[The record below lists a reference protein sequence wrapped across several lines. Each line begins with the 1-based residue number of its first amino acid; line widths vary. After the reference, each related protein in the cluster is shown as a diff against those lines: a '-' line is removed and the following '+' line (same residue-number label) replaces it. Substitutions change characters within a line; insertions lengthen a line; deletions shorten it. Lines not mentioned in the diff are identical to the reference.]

1 MNIYFKRVH
10 LVNFLS
16 FGDSEIVL
24 NDNGYTLVK
33 GENNNIDDLATSNGS
48 GKSSIWEAIAWAL
61 TGDTIRGTKNVVNM
75 HTNEGTYVELEFDI
89 DNNNYK
95 IVRSKDHKVF
105 KTNLKIYIN
114 GEDKSGKGIRDS
126 EKLLSEYLPDLTSS
140 LIGSVIILGQG
151 LPQRFSNNTPSG
163 RKEVLEKLSKS
174 DFMISDLKTRISER
188 KKVLSDKLRQVED
201 DILRLTT
208 EKSMVEKLVIED
220 KQKLSNMGNLDAM
233 IMELGFL
240 NHDLKKLENEYN
252 LLEDELNQNTQIL
265 NNYNEEL
272 LKLNNKYTEQIN
284 TVFQHEDYI
293 RYNDISKVIM
303 EKEME
308 LNSIK
313 SEIVK
318 LDSIK
323 DVCPTCGQ
331 KLQGVE
337 KPDTTELKNQ
347 YNLILSEIEELKQSK
362 SDAEKSYT
370 EYKNNINAEFN
381 DKVSANKRCISE
393 SNIIITKL
401 KNDMSIKHNEMEST
415 KNSIIIADKNIQN
428 YSEQLNE
435 LNGKISHN
443 EGVLV
448 DLSEKIS
455 YNNNMKDD
463 MERRL
468 AVINKMN
475 TIITRDFRGYLLQ
488 NSIEFIDRK
497 AKEYSKEVFDTDKL
511 DFKLDGNSISI
522 SYDGKE
528 YENLSGGERAKCD
541 IIVQLAIRDML
552 CKHVGFSSN
561 ILVLD
566 EIFDSLDYKGCNRI
580 LNLIT
585 KKVSDVQSIFI
596 ITHHQDLQIPCDHE
610 ITVVKNSNKIS
621 NVVQK

>member
-1 MNIYFKRVH
+1 
-10 LVNFLS
+10 
-16 FGDSEIVL
+16 
-24 NDNGYTLVK
+24 
-33 GENNNIDDLATSNGS
+33 
-48 GKSSIWEAIAWAL
+48 
-61 TGDTIRGTKNVVNM
+61 
-75 HTNEGTYVELEFDI
+75 
-89 DNNNYK
+89 
-95 IVRSKDHKVF
+95 
-105 KTNLKIYIN
+105 
-114 GEDKSGKGIRDS
+114 
-126 EKLLSEYLPDLTSS
+126 
-140 LIGSVIILGQG
+140 
-151 LPQRFSNNTPSG
+151 
-163 RKEVLEKLSKS
+163 
-174 DFMISDLKTRISER
+174 
-188 KKVLSDKLRQVED
+188 
-201 DILRLTT
+201 
-208 EKSMVEKLVIED
+208 
-220 KQKLSNMGNLDAM
+220 
-233 IMELGFL
+233 
-240 NHDLKKLENEYN
+240 
-252 LLEDELNQNTQIL
+252 
-265 NNYNEEL
+265 
-272 LKLNNKYTEQIN
+272 
-284 TVFQHEDYI
+284 
-293 RYNDISKVIM
+293 
-303 EKEME
+303 ME

-337 KPDTTELKNQ
+337 KPDTTELKTQ

-381 DKVSANKRCISE
+381 NKISSNKQCISE

-448 DLSEKIS
+448 DLSEEIS

-528 YENLSGGERAKCD
+528 YENLSGGEKQKVD
-541 IIVQLAIRDML
+541 LIVQLSLRDML
-552 CKHVGFSSN
+552 CKHLNFSSN

-566 EIFDSLDYKGCNRI
+566 ELFDNLDSIGCQRV
-580 LNLIT
+580 LNLISS
-585 KKVSDVQSIFI
+585 KLSDVESIFI
-596 ITHHQDLQIPCDHE
+596 VTHHTDIAIPADKE
-610 ITVVKNSNKIS
+610 IVVVKDSNKIS
-621 NVVQK
+621 KVR

>member
-48 GKSSIWEAIAWAL
+48 GKSSIWEAIAWVL

-188 KKVLSDKLRQVED
+188 KKVLSDKLRQIED
-201 DILRLTT
+201 SILKLTT
-208 EKSMVEKLVIED
+208 EKSMIEKLVIED

-252 LLEDELNQNTQIL
+252 LLEDELNQNTQVL

-381 DKVSANKRCISE
+381 NKISSNKQCISE

-528 YENLSGGERAKCD
+528 YENLSGGEKQKVD
-541 IIVQLAIRDML
+541 LIVQLSLRDML
-552 CKHVGFSSN
+552 CKHLNFSSN

-566 EIFDSLDYKGCNRI
+566 ELFDNLDSIGCQRV
-580 LNLIT
+580 LNLISS
-585 KKVSDVQSIFI
+585 KLSDVESIFI
-596 ITHHQDLQIPCDHE
+596 VTHHTDIAIPADKE
-610 ITVVKNSNKIS
+610 IVVVKDSNKIS
-621 NVVQK
+621 KVR

>member
-188 KKVLSDKLRQVED
+188 KKVLSDKLRQIED
-201 DILRLTT
+201 GILKLTT

-233 IMELGFL
+233 ILKLGFL

-252 LLEDELNQNTQIL
+252 LLEDELNQNTQVL

-293 RYNDISKVIM
+293 RYNDISKIIM
-303 EKEME
+303 KKEME

-381 DKVSANKRCISE
+381 NKISSNKQCISE

-448 DLSEKIS
+448 DLSEEIS

-528 YENLSGGERAKCD
+528 YENLSGGEKQKVD
-541 IIVQLAIRDML
+541 LIVQLSLRDML
-552 CKHVGFSSN
+552 CKHLNFSSN

-566 EIFDSLDYKGCNRI
+566 ELFDNLDSIGCQRV
-580 LNLIT
+580 LNLISS
-585 KKVSDVQSIFI
+585 KLSDVESIFI
-596 ITHHQDLQIPCDHE
+596 VTHHTDIAIPADKE
-610 ITVVKNSNKIS
+610 IVVVKDSNKIS
-621 NVVQK
+621 KVR

>member
-1 MNIYFKRVH
+1 MNIYFRRVH

-48 GKSSIWEAIAWAL
+48 GKSSIWEAIAWSL

-95 IVRSKDHKVF
+95 IVRSKEHKVF

-233 IMELGFL
+233 TMELGFL
-240 NHDLKKLENEYN
+240 NHDLKKLENEYE
-252 LLEDELNQNTQIL
+252 LLEDELNQNTQVL

-381 DKVSANKRCISE
+381 NKISSNKQCISE

-528 YENLSGGERAKCD
+528 YENLSGGEKQKVD
-541 IIVQLAIRDML
+541 LIVQLSLRDML
-552 CKHVGFSSN
+552 CKHLNFSSN

-566 EIFDSLDYKGCNRI
+566 ELFDNLDSIGCQRV
-580 LNLIT
+580 LNLISS
-585 KKVSDVQSIFI
+585 KLSDVESIFI
-596 ITHHQDLQIPCDHE
+596 VTHHTDIAIPADKE
-610 ITVVKNSNKIS
+610 IVVVKDSNKIS
-621 NVVQK
+621 KVR

>member
-188 KKVLSDKLRQVED
+188 KKVLSDKLRQIED
-201 DILRLTT
+201 SILKLTT

-240 NHDLKKLENEYN
+240 NHDLKKLENEYE
-252 LLEDELNQNTQIL
+252 LLEDELNQNTQVL

-293 RYNDISKVIM
+293 RYNDISKDIM

-313 SEIVK
+313 SEIIK

-381 DKVSANKRCISE
+381 NKISSNKQCISE

-463 MERRL
+463 MGRRL

-528 YENLSGGERAKCD
+528 YENLSGGEKQKVD
-541 IIVQLAIRDML
+541 LIVQLSLRDML
-552 CKHVGFSSN
+552 CKHLNFSSN

-566 EIFDSLDYKGCNRI
+566 ELFDNLDSIGCQRV
-580 LNLIT
+580 LNLISS
-585 KKVSDVQSIFI
+585 KLSDVESIFI
-596 ITHHQDLQIPCDHE
+596 VTHHTDIAIPADKE
-610 ITVVKNSNKIS
+610 IVVVKDSNKIS
-621 NVVQK
+621 KVR

>member
-188 KKVLSDKLRQVED
+188 KKVLSDKLRQIED
-201 DILRLTT
+201 GILKLTT

-233 IMELGFL
+233 ILKLGFL

-252 LLEDELNQNTQIL
+252 LLEDELNQNTQVL

-293 RYNDISKVIM
+293 RYNDISKIIM
-303 EKEME
+303 KKEME

-381 DKVSANKRCISE
+381 NKISLNKQCISE

-448 DLSEKIS
+448 DLSEEIS

-528 YENLSGGERAKCD
+528 YENLSGGEKQKVD
-541 IIVQLAIRDML
+541 LIVQLSLRDML
-552 CKHVGFSSN
+552 CKHLNFSSN

-566 EIFDSLDYKGCNRI
+566 ELFDNLDSIGCQRV
-580 LNLIT
+580 LNLISS
-585 KKVSDVQSIFI
+585 KLSDVESIFI
-596 ITHHQDLQIPCDHE
+596 VTHHTDIAIPADKE
-610 ITVVKNSNKIS
+610 IVVVKDSNKIS
-621 NVVQK
+621 KVR

>member
-188 KKVLSDKLRQVED
+188 KKVLSDKLRQIED
-201 DILRLTT
+201 SILKLTT

-233 IMELGFL
+233 ILKLGFL

-252 LLEDELNQNTQIL
+252 LLEDELNQNTQVL

-293 RYNDISKVIM
+293 RYNDISKIIM
-303 EKEME
+303 KKEME

-381 DKVSANKRCISE
+381 NKISSNKQCISE

-528 YENLSGGERAKCD
+528 YENLSGGEKQKVD
-541 IIVQLAIRDML
+541 LIVQLSLRDML
-552 CKHVGFSSN
+552 CKHLNFSSN

-566 EIFDSLDYKGCNRI
+566 ELFDNLDSIGCQRV
-580 LNLIT
+580 LNLISS
-585 KKVSDVQSIFI
+585 KLSDVESIFI
-596 ITHHQDLQIPCDHE
+596 VTHHTDIAIPADKE
-610 ITVVKNSNKIS
+610 IVVVKDSNKIS
-621 NVVQK
+621 KVR

>member
-201 DILRLTT
+201 SILKLTT
-208 EKSMVEKLVIED
+208 EKSMVEKLIIED

-240 NHDLKKLENEYN
+240 NNDLKKLEAEYE
-252 LLEDELNQNTQIL
+252 LLEDELNQNIQVL

-272 LKLNNKYTEQIN
+272 LKLNNEYTEKIN

-293 RYNDISKVIM
+293 RYNDISKDIM
-303 EKEME
+303 KKEME

-313 SEIVK
+313 SEILK

-347 YNLILSEIEELKQSK
+347 YSLILSEIEKLKQSK

-381 DKVSANKRCISE
+381 DKISSNKRCISE

-455 YNNNMKDD
+455 YNNNMNDD

-528 YENLSGGERAKCD
+528 YENLSGGEKQKVD
-541 IIVQLAIRDML
+541 LIVQLSLRDML
-552 CKHVGFSSN
+552 CKHLNFSSN

-566 EIFDSLDYKGCNRI
+566 ELFDNLDSIGCQRV
-580 LNLIT
+580 LNLISS
-585 KKVSDVQSIFI
+585 KLSDVESIFI
-596 ITHHQDLQIPCDHE
+596 VTHHTDIAIPADKE
-610 ITVVKNSNKIS
+610 IVVVKDSNKIS
-621 NVVQK
+621 KVR

>member
-61 TGDTIRGTKNVVNM
+61 TGDTIRGTKNVVNI

-188 KKVLSDKLRQVED
+188 KKVLSDKLRQIED
-201 DILRLTT
+201 GILKLTT

-233 IMELGFL
+233 ILKLGFL

-381 DKVSANKRCISE
+381 NKISSNKQCISE

-448 DLSEKIS
+448 DLSEEIS

-528 YENLSGGERAKCD
+528 YENLSGGEKQKVD
-541 IIVQLAIRDML
+541 LIVQLSLRDML
-552 CKHVGFSSN
+552 CKHLNFSSN

-566 EIFDSLDYKGCNRI
+566 ELFDNLDSIGCQRV
-580 LNLIT
+580 LNLISS
-585 KKVSDVQSIFI
+585 KLSDVESIFI
-596 ITHHQDLQIPCDHE
+596 VTHHTDIAIPADKE
-610 ITVVKNSNKIS
+610 IVVVKDSNKIS
-621 NVVQK
+621 KVR

>member
-16 FGDSEIVL
+16 FGDSVIGL

-188 KKVLSDKLRQVED
+188 KKVLSDKLRQIED
-201 DILRLTT
+201 GILKLTT

-233 IMELGFL
+233 ILKLGFL

-252 LLEDELNQNTQIL
+252 LLEDELNQNTQVL

-293 RYNDISKVIM
+293 RYNDISKIIM
-303 EKEME
+303 KKEME

-381 DKVSANKRCISE
+381 NKISLNKQCISE

-448 DLSEKIS
+448 DLSEEIS

-528 YENLSGGERAKCD
+528 YENLSGGEKQKVD
-541 IIVQLAIRDML
+541 LIVQLSLRDML
-552 CKHVGFSSN
+552 CKHLNFSSN

-566 EIFDSLDYKGCNRI
+566 ELFDNLDSIGCQRV
-580 LNLIT
+580 LNLISS
-585 KKVSDVQSIFI
+585 KLSDVESIFI
-596 ITHHQDLQIPCDHE
+596 VTHHTDIAIPADKE
-610 ITVVKNSNKIS
+610 IVVVKDSNKIS
-621 NVVQK
+621 KVR

>member
-188 KKVLSDKLRQVED
+188 KKVLSDKLRQIED
-201 DILRLTT
+201 GILKLTT

-233 IMELGFL
+233 ILKLGFL

-252 LLEDELNQNTQIL
+252 LLEDELNQNTQVL

-293 RYNDISKVIM
+293 RYNDISKIIM
-303 EKEME
+303 KKEME

-381 DKVSANKRCISE
+381 NKISSNKQCISE

-528 YENLSGGERAKCD
+528 YENLSGGEKQKVD
-541 IIVQLAIRDML
+541 LIVQLSLRDML
-552 CKHVGFSSN
+552 CKHLNFSSN

-566 EIFDSLDYKGCNRI
+566 ELFDNLDSIGCQRV
-580 LNLIT
+580 LNLISS
-585 KKVSDVQSIFI
+585 KLSDVESIFI
-596 ITHHQDLQIPCDHE
+596 VTHHTDIAIPADKE
-610 ITVVKNSNKIS
+610 IVVVKDSNKIS
-621 NVVQK
+621 KVR

>member
-1 MNIYFKRVH
+1 
-10 LVNFLS
+10 
-16 FGDSEIVL
+16 
-24 NDNGYTLVK
+24 
-33 GENNNIDDLATSNGS
+33 
-48 GKSSIWEAIAWAL
+48 
-61 TGDTIRGTKNVVNM
+61 
-75 HTNEGTYVELEFDI
+75 
-89 DNNNYK
+89 
-95 IVRSKDHKVF
+95 
-105 KTNLKIYIN
+105 
-114 GEDKSGKGIRDS
+114 
-126 EKLLSEYLPDLTSS
+126 
-140 LIGSVIILGQG
+140 
-151 LPQRFSNNTPSG
+151 
-163 RKEVLEKLSKS
+163 
-174 DFMISDLKTRISER
+174 
-188 KKVLSDKLRQVED
+188 
-201 DILRLTT
+201 
-208 EKSMVEKLVIED
+208 MVEKLVIED

-240 NHDLKKLENEYN
+240 NHDLKKLENEYE
-252 LLEDELNQNTQIL
+252 LLEDELNQNIQIL

-272 LKLNNKYTEQIN
+272 LKLNNEYTEKIN

-293 RYNDISKVIM
+293 RYNDISKDIM
-303 EKEME
+303 KKEME

-313 SEIVK
+313 SEILK

-347 YNLILSEIEELKQSK
+347 YSLILSEIEKLKQSK

-381 DKVSANKRCISE
+381 NKISSNKQCISE

-511 DFKLDGNSISI
+511 
-522 SYDGKE
+522 
-528 YENLSGGERAKCD
+528 NLA
-541 IIVQLAIRDML
+541 
-552 CKHVGFSSN
+552 F
-561 ILVLD
+561 
-566 EIFDSLDYKGCNRI
+566 
-580 LNLIT
+580 
-585 KKVSDVQSIFI
+585 
-596 ITHHQDLQIPCDHE
+596 
-610 ITVVKNSNKIS
+610 
-621 NVVQK
+621 